1 MKTRKKSYKKSFKK
15 RVSAFITF
23 TIFSLF
29 VASILLV
36 LPLRWLNPVTSAFIA
51 NEMVRDKKIISL
63 DWVGYENIADTLPIS
78 VVASEDQKFPD
89 HIGFDFD
96 SLYKALTENR
106 KQIRGAS
113 TISQQLVK
121 NLYLWPGRSLV
132 RKGVEAYFTALVE
145 VFLPKRRIL
154 EIYLNV
160 VEFAPATYGVGA
172 ASRKLFSRSAA
183 HISAYQA
190 ALLAAVLPNPKRM
203 SAIKPSSYVRTRAVQ
218 IQKSVRALGGPAYL
232 KNL

>member
-1 MKTRKKSYKKSFKK
+1 MKNNRKSHKKSFKK
-15 RVSAFITF
+15 RILGYVMITLS
-23 TIFSLF
+23 SLF
-29 VASILLV
+29 IASIMLT
-36 LPLRWLNPVTSAFIA
+36 LPLRWLNPFTTTFIIQ
-51 NEMVRDKKIISL
+51 EMFTDKKIISL
-63 DWVGYENIADTLPIS
+63 DWVAYENIAKTLPIAII
-78 VVASEDQKFPD
+78 ASEDQKFPD
-89 HIGFDFD
+89 HLGFDFD

-106 KQIRGAS
+106 KQTRGAS

-121 NLYLWPGRSLV
+121 NLYLWPGRSLI
-132 RKGVEAYFTALVE
+132 RKWVEAYFTILIE

-160 VEFAPATYGVGA
+160 VEFAPAVYGVGT

-183 HISAYQA
+183 RISAHQA

-203 SAIKPSSYVRTRAVQ
+203 SAANPSSYVLSRAAQ
-218 IQKSVRALGGPAYL
+218 INKAVRSLGGAAYL

>member
-1 MKTRKKSYKKSFKK
+1 MKNNRKSHKKSFKK
-15 RVSAFITF
+15 RILGYVMITF
-23 TIFSLF
+23 SSLF
-29 VASILLV
+29 MASIMLT
-36 LPLRWLNPVTSAFIA
+36 LPLRWLNPFTTTFIMQ
-51 NEMVRDKKIISL
+51 EIFTDKKIISL
-63 DWVGYENIADTLPIS
+63 NWVAYENIAKTLPIAII
-78 VVASEDQKFPD
+78 ASEDQKFPD
-89 HIGFDFD
+89 HLGFDFD

-106 KQIRGAS
+106 KQTRGAS

-132 RKGVEAYFTALVE
+132 RKGGEAYFTILIE

-160 VEFAPATYGVGA
+160 VEFAPAVYGVGT
-172 ASRKLFSRSAA
+172 ASRKLFSRSAGR
-183 HISAYQA
+183 ISAHQA

-203 SAIKPSSYVRTRAVQ
+203 SAANPSSYVLSRVAQIKKAVR
-218 IQKSVRALGGPAYL
+218 SLGGTAYL